1 MNEIDSPGK
10 PASTAPEGEDSEGIA
25 KLYEDHA
32 DWWHLLSK
40 PADYADEAAFFHR
53 LIQEQARPPAH
64 SMLELGAGGGNNA
77 SHLKRHYQMALTDLS
92 AVMLAQSARLN
103 PECEHIEGDMRSLR
117 LGRTFDVV
125 FVHDAVMYMLT
136 EADLHAAIETAW
148 VHCREGGFALFA
160 PDCTE
165 ETFSPATRHGGHDEA
180 AVTGGGRETGQGSS
194 RHPRG
199 LRYLEWTCRPDP
211 ARPRLVT
218 EFAMLLREGESV
230 RCVHDTHVMGLF
242 PRAFWLEG
250 LRGQG
255 FEASS
260 VMDDYG
266 REIFYC
272 RRPLGRMT

>member
-1 MNEIDSPGK
+1 MHEIDSPKSPAGK
-10 PASTAPEGEDSEGIA
+10 APEGDDAQRIA

-32 DWWHLLSK
+32 DWWHLLST
-40 PADYADEAAFFHR
+40 PADYADEAGFFHR
-53 LIQEQARPPAH
+53 RIQAHAQPPAH
-64 SMLELGAGGGNNA
+64 TMLELGAGGGNNA
-77 SHLKRHYQMALTDLS
+77 SHLKRHYQMVLTDLS
-92 AVMLAQSARLN
+92 PVMLTQSARLN

-117 LGRTFDVV
+117 LERTFDVV

-136 EADLHAAIETAW
+136 EADLRAAIQTAW

-165 ETFSPATRHGGHDEA
+165 ETFSPSTRHGGHDEA
-180 AVTGGGRETGQGSS
+180 TDTDEGLETGIGSS

-199 LRYLEWTCRPDP
+199 LRYVEWTRRPDP
-211 ARPRLVT
+211 ARPRIVT

-242 PRAFWLEG
+242 PRAVWLDG
-250 LRGQG
+250 LCGQG

-266 REIFYC
+266 REIFYG
-272 RRPLGRMT
+272 RRPPDPRP